1 MDQIMPKNLTAAV
14 GAYLREHRA
23 INLPQ
28 AQRLGVGN
36 HADLATIIHRLRKIH
51 KMPIAC
57 ADRRTR
63 QFRQT
68 LYPEYLLLNQNQ

>member
-28 AQRLGVGN
+28 AQQLGVGN
-36 HADLATIIHRLRKIH
+36 HADLATIIHRLR
-51 KMPIAC
+51 
-57 ADRRTR
+57 
-63 QFRQT
+63 
-68 LYPEYLLLNQNQ
+68 